1 MISKTL
7 RDTPEHLEVTMQTK
21 TKPQL
26 IAKSQLIAE
35 NATLRARL
43 AELED
48 KLANQPSGDGTLPE
62 SDSTERKR
70 IEDAL
75 KASEVRYRRLFE
87 TAKDGILILN
97 GDTGEITD
105 VNPFLQEMLG
115 YSHAELLG
123 KTLWEI
129 GPFRD
134 IAASQYA
141 FRQLQNKEYIRYE
154 NLPLEA
160 QGQLQRQVEFISN
173 VYLVNG
179 NRVIQCNIR
188 DITARKHAE
197 AEVQKANEEL
207 LALVTELQRR
217 DSEMRLL
224 NQMSDMLQT
233 CNTQDEAYKVI
244 ALIASEMFPGQK
256 GCLAILHT
264 SDQYLGTVAC
274 WGGEALVE
282 SIFAFEECWAMR
294 SGHPHEVIDHQ
305 TSLLCSHFV
314 HQPETGYL
322 CVPLAVQGE
331 ILGLLCLI
339 GAATREDELQTSQ
352 QQLAVT
358 AGETIKLSLSNLRLR
373 EKLREEAIHDILTGV
388 FNRRYLEETLPRDL
402 YHAQR
407 RNSPLCVAML
417 DLDHFK
423 RFNDTFGHSAGDA
436 LLRELGQI
444 LRVNLRKSDISC
456 RYGGEEFV
464 LVLPDSSLEDT
475 RQRIEQISVLVKNLQ
490 VWHRNKQLGTI
501 TMSVSIAVSPEHGS
515 TASELLRAA
524 DNALYAAKQA
534 GRDRVVVYE
543 VSE

>member
-1 MISKTL
+1 
-7 RDTPEHLEVTMQTK
+7 
-21 TKPQL
+21 
-26 IAKSQLIAE
+26 
-35 NATLRARL
+35 
-43 AELED
+43 
-48 KLANQPSGDGTLPE
+48 
-62 SDSTERKR
+62 
-70 IEDAL
+70 
-75 KASEVRYRRLFE
+75 
-87 TAKDGILILN
+87 
-97 GDTGEITD
+97 
-105 VNPFLQEMLG
+105 
-115 YSHAELLG
+115 
-123 KTLWEI
+123 
-129 GPFRD
+129 
-134 IAASQYA
+134 
-141 FRQLQNKEYIRYE
+141 
-154 NLPLEA
+154 
-160 QGQLQRQVEFISN
+160 
-173 VYLVNG
+173 
-179 NRVIQCNIR
+179 
-188 DITARKHAE
+188 
-197 AEVQKANEEL
+197 
-207 LALVTELQRR
+207 
-217 DSEMRLL
+217 
-224 NQMSDMLQT
+224 
-233 CNTQDEAYKVI
+233 
-244 ALIASEMFPGQK
+244 
-256 GCLAILHT
+256 
-264 SDQYLGTVAC
+264 
-274 WGGEALVE
+274 
-282 SIFAFEECWAMR
+282 
-294 SGHPHEVIDHQ
+294 
-305 TSLLCSHFV
+305 
-314 HQPETGYL
+314 
-322 CVPLAVQGE
+322 VPLAVQGE

-388 FNRRYLEETLPRDL
+388 FNRRYLEETLPREL

-501 TMSVSIAVSPEHGS
+501 TMSVGIAVSPEHGS